1 MLVTPRSKKESLDY
15 VNNLNFITK
24 KLKPLAKYAN
34 LMLGTFYLSNCFHFI
49 TVISTFDTASC
60 VFSDFESVYH
70 QTHIAN

>member
-15 VNNLNFITK
+15 VNNFNFITK
-24 KLKPLAKYAN
+24 KLKLLAKYAN

-70 QTHIAN
+70 QTHITN